1 MQALVQVILQ
11 GRLPAALITAA
22 VFLVSVF
29 LPFLGGI
36 LVLVAAVPAAVI
48 GWHMGGR
55 QVTEV
60 GLLAALV
67 IGLATQQLVAPALW
81 LAALWAPVAGG
92 ALILRSGPYFPWL
105 ALGSGGL
112 ALVGLGGWIVSLG
125 GDPGSVVQ
133 NWVGEVLR
141 GWIQSQDLPQEEA
154 QRAIQDLEAQV
165 VPSLAQF
172 LPGIIASG
180 VVVAWWVNLLGGLR
194 LAAAAGPMPDLAP
207 VLRAFRLPDTA
218 VWVTIALGLVAWLG
232 AANAGGYWAANALV
246 VVALLFLAQGLA
258 VIHSARLA
266 FGIGGGWLVVF
277 YILLALFV
285 QLMLAVALLGLA
297 DIWADFRN
305 KLKTG
310 EG

>member
-1 MQALVQVILQ
+1 MQALARVILQ
-11 GRLPAALITAA
+11 GRLPAALIAAA
-22 VFLVSVF
+22 VFLASIF
-29 LPFLGGI
+29 LPILGGI
-36 LVLVAAVPAAVI
+36 LLLVAAVPAAVI

-55 QVTEV
+55 AVAEV

-67 IGLATQQLVAPALW
+67 IGLATQQFMAPLLW
-81 LAALWAPVAGG
+81 LAALWAPVGLG
-92 ALILRSGPYFPWL
+92 ALILRGGPYFPWL

-112 ALVGLGGWIVSLG
+112 ALMGLAGWVVSVGA
-125 GDPGSVVQ
+125 DPGSLVQ
-133 NWVGEVLR
+133 NWVAEVLR

-154 QRAIQDLEAQV
+154 QRAIRNLEAQV

-180 VVVAWWVNLLGGLR
+180 VVVAWWVNLSAGLR
-194 LAAAAGPMPDLAP
+194 LAATAGAMPDLAP

-218 VWVTIALGLVAWLG
+218 VWVAIALGLVAWLG
-232 AANAGGYWAANALV
+232 AANAAGYWAANALV
-246 VVALLFLAQGLA
+246 VASLLFLAQGLA
-258 VIHSARLA
+258 VVHSARLA

-297 DIWADFRN
+297 DVWADFRN